1 MPGQTLFLASY
12 SNPDYKP
19 WGTPGSTDVAVFVD
33 VLDPSGQPA
42 VPRRVADTAG
52 KVAFHS
58 TAGGEYKL
66 CFSTNGTRWG
76 GNLQKFVRAGRRR
89 RPPLSPPP
97 RPPRGARV
105 RAHPPSTLG
114 RPPPPSPPPHPQR
127 VDLKLDVGESG
138 LDYAEVAKKE
148 HLTELELEIRK
159 LNDKVKDVLAEQSY
173 QKQRELEFRRTSEQI
188 HSKQRYW
195 SIFEVCV
202 MVLATYF
209 QVTTLRSFFRSKK
222 LA

>member
-1 MPGQTLFLASY
+1 MPGQTLFLATY
-12 SNPDYKP
+12 SNPDFKP
-19 WGTPGSTDVAVFVD
+19 WGTPGATDIAVFVD

-42 VPRRVADTAG
+42 VPRKVADTAG

-58 TAGGEYKL
+58 TAGGEYKM
-66 CFSTNGTRWG
+66 CFSTNGTKWG
-76 GNLQKFVRAGRRR
+76 GDLQKFVRA
-89 RPPLSPPP
+89 PPPPPPP
-97 RPPRGARV
+97 RPA
-105 RAHPPSTLG
+105 S
-114 RPPPPSPPPHPQR
+114 SPPPTLESAARTASPPAPARPPTHTLRQR

-159 LNDKVKDVLAEQSY
+159 LNDKVKDVLNEQSY

-195 SIFEVCV
+195 SIFEVIV

>member
-1 MPGQTLFLASY
+1 MC
-12 SNPDYKP
+12 
-19 WGTPGSTDVAVFVD
+19 V
-33 VLDPSGQPA
+33 
-42 VPRRVADTAG
+42 
-52 KVAFHS
+52 
-58 TAGGEYKL
+58 
-66 CFSTNGTRWG
+66 
-76 GNLQKFVRAGRRR
+76 RRR
-89 RPPLSPPP
+89 RRRRRAPLPPPLPHSKALPY
-97 RPPRGARV
+97 
-105 RAHPPSTLG
+105 
-114 RPPPPSPPPHPQR
+114 RPPPPTPHTHTLRQR

-202 MVLATYF
+202 MVLATYL
-209 QVTTLRSFFRSKK
+209 QVTTLQRFFRSKK

>member
-89 RPPLSPPP
+89 RPPLFFP
-97 RPPRGARV
+97 RPRAERARA
-105 RAHPPSTLG
+105 RSPSTLG
-114 RPPPPSPPPHPQR
+114 PPPPHPQR

-202 MVLATYF
+202 MVLATYL
-209 QVTTLRSFFRSKK
+209 QVTTLQRFFRSKK

>member
-1 MPGQTLFLASY
+1 MC
-12 SNPDYKP
+12 
-19 WGTPGSTDVAVFVD
+19 V
-33 VLDPSGQPA
+33 
-42 VPRRVADTAG
+42 
-52 KVAFHS
+52 
-58 TAGGEYKL
+58 
-66 CFSTNGTRWG
+66 
-76 GNLQKFVRAGRRR
+76 RRR
-89 RPPLSPPP
+89 RRRRRSPLPASPPLRLP
-97 RPPRGARV
+97 RSV
-105 RAHPPSTLG
+105 TLRALPH
-114 RPPPPSPPPHPQR
+114 RPPPPTPPPSLCQR

-159 LNDKVKDVLAEQSY
+159 LNDKVKDVLNEQSY

>member
-1 MPGQTLFLASY
+1 M
-12 SNPDYKP
+12 
-19 WGTPGSTDVAVFVD
+19 V
-33 VLDPSGQPA
+33 
-42 VPRRVADTAG
+42 
-52 KVAFHS
+52 
-58 TAGGEYKL
+58 GG
-66 CFSTNGTRWG
+66 R
-76 GNLQKFVRAGRRR
+76 GR
-89 RPPLSPPP
+89 SSSIISSSKPP
-97 RPPRGARV
+97 RAASSSSAV
-105 RAHPPSTLG
+105 AALPSFS
-114 RPPPPSPPPHPQR
+114 PSLLQR

-195 SIFEVCV
+195 SIFEVVV

-209 QVTTLRSFFRSKK
+209 QVTTLQRFFRAFLTRATASTTTASAWLPSQTTTDAQPLRWPPPSRNKK
-222 LA
+222 ACVRSSPARFCEQFFCVFLSSLPPPASPTTPPP